1 MIKVYADLVEK
12 GQKTI
17 EEVPARIRPQ
27 VIAERERRGWV
38 PPNGQ

>member
-27 VIAERERRGWV
+27 VIEELIRRGYIIDE
-38 PPNGQ
+38 Q

>member
-17 EEVPARIRPQ
+17 DQVPARIRPQ
-27 VIAERERRGWV
+27 VIEELIRRGYIV
-38 PPNGQ
+38 DEQ

>member
-17 EEVPARIRPQ
+17 DQVPARIRLQ
-27 VIAERERRGWV
+27 VIEELIRRGYIIDE
-38 PPNGQ
+38 Q